1 MKPRSV
7 STFRNSDFGAFIAS
21 LSWSWVVNVG
31 TLYQLR
37 GGISRG
43 FDARGALQR
52 RLIAIGLAI
61 LRDST

>member
-7 STFRNSDFGAFIAS
+7 STFRKSDLGAFIAS
-21 LSWSWVVNVG
+21 LSSVWVPKLG

-43 FDARGALQR
+43 FDGEALSRG
-52 RLIAIGLAI
+52 RLIA
-61 LRDST
+61 RDLGAPP